1 MNNNTADAGPAM
13 RPWSPPGPDAF
24 FLEFQNNG
32 QVSILIRFRLLLLR
46 LLLERGVGRK
56 ERERR
61 MDTHLPEMRERR

>member
-1 MNNNTADAGPAM
+1 MFRFATLRDTHLIDIM
-13 RPWSPPGPDAF
+13 QTHL

-56 ERERR
+56 ERERH
-61 MDTHLPEMRERR
+61 MDTHLPEMRERGE